1 MTDVRES
8 GESSLVGYGESG
20 LVGYGESGLVSYGE
34 TGLVGKG
41 TVIRIRK
48 FPVKT
53 LLGAWPGF
61 RDPTLLQGSWWPLD
75 QICKKG
81 SD

>member
-53 LLGAWPGF
+53 LLGA
-61 RDPTLLQGSWWPLD
+61 
-75 QICKKG
+75 
-81 SD
+81 